1 MLKYL
6 QNEVFKSLS
15 HREYRRYFFAN
26 IASSF
31 GTWMQR
37 LGLGWL
43 VYRLTESSL
52 WLGIITFSSWFS
64 TFLLMPYAGAVLDT
78 RGRRNIMRISQLV
91 AMSQALLMGVLTL
104 TGNINVYWILLLST
118 ILGIANAF
126 DMIGRNSLINDM
138 FTDKKYLANAIAL
151 NSTGFNLSRMAGP
164 ALAGIIVAKYGE
176 GVCFIINAICFLPFA
191 YILTI
196 MKLPG
201 ENPVNESE
209 LCAKKKISNREKIME
224 GVAYVR
230 NHPIL
235 FPVLILLSIVS
246 FMGMSIQMVLY
257 PLIADL
263 VLKGG
268 AEALGWLTGAMGFG
282 ALLGALILASFRKVD
297 RMHRLTC
304 FSFGSLGI
312 VSMLM
317 AYSQNMSTALT
328 CSAFFG
334 AFTVL
339 GWGGSNTLVQMT
351 TSKDKI
357 SRVMSLTNMTFTGM
371 SPLGSLFMGWFSA
384 YTSLKCAIFL
394 GGISCVLTGT
404 YCYLK
409 IYTQTPEIA
418 NN

>member
-91 AMSQALLMGVLTL
+91 AMSQALLMGILTL
-104 TGNINVYWILLLST
+104 TGHINVYWILLLST

-201 ENPVNESE
+201 ENALNESE
-209 LCAKKKISNREKIME
+209 LCSKKKISNREKIME

-230 NHPIL
+230 NHSIL
-235 FPVLILLSIVS
+235 FPVLILLCIVS
-246 FMGMSIQMVLY
+246 FMGMSIHMVLY
-257 PLIADL
+257 
-263 VLKGG
+263 
-268 AEALGWLTGAMGFG
+268 
-282 ALLGALILASFRKVD
+282 R
-297 RMHRLTC
+297 
-304 FSFGSLGI
+304 
-312 VSMLM
+312 
-317 AYSQNMSTALT
+317 
-328 CSAFFG
+328 
-334 AFTVL
+334 
-339 GWGGSNTLVQMT
+339 
-351 TSKDKI
+351 
-357 SRVMSLTNMTFTGM
+357 
-371 SPLGSLFMGWFSA
+371 
-384 YTSLKCAIFL
+384 
-394 GGISCVLTGT
+394 
-404 YCYLK
+404 
-409 IYTQTPEIA
+409 
-418 NN
+418 

>member
-1 MLKYL
+1 
-6 QNEVFKSLS
+6 
-15 HREYRRYFFAN
+15 
-26 IASSF
+26 
-31 GTWMQR
+31 
-37 LGLGWL
+37 
-43 VYRLTESSL
+43 
-52 WLGIITFSSWFS
+52 
-64 TFLLMPYAGAVLDT
+64 
-78 RGRRNIMRISQLV
+78 
-91 AMSQALLMGVLTL
+91 
-104 TGNINVYWILLLST
+104 
-118 ILGIANAF
+118 
-126 DMIGRNSLINDM
+126 
-138 FTDKKYLANAIAL
+138 
-151 NSTGFNLSRMAGP
+151 
-164 ALAGIIVAKYGE
+164 
-176 GVCFIINAICFLPFA
+176 
-191 YILTI
+191 
-196 MKLPG
+196 
-201 ENPVNESE
+201 
-209 LCAKKKISNREKIME
+209 ME

-235 FPVLILLSIVS
+235 FPVLILLCIVS
-246 FMGMSIQMVLY
+246 FMGMSIHMVLY

-317 AYSQNMSTALT
+317 AYSQNLSTALT

-409 IYTQTPEIA
+409 IYKQTPEIA